1 MINGSS
7 KDDITKSKGV
17 MENVKLIVLTMF
29 LSVIG
34 ISTTL
39 AGDGDDA
46 KYVKNMLATSKS
58 NGDCD
63 KVGPDS
69 AKTMIN
75 YSLYR
80 EYFKQDNHKEAFPYW
95 RYVYANAP
103 GLRKQIYT
111 DGEKLYTSLIQETED
126 ETQKQAYVDTL
137 FQIYDKRIAC
147 YDEES
152 YVLGKK
158 GSDIIKYRSS
168 DLVGAKEVFE
178 AAMEAGG
185 NETRYYYLLTYFKI
199 LVNLKSTDHV
209 DGEYVFTQYEKIDK
223 IVQYN
228 IDNNEKYSDKF
239 KDVQVKIEDLLSK
252 VEGVFECDDLIVR
265 YKEQYNANPTD
276 IDNIK
281 SIYATMRS
289 RGCTEDPF
297 YDELMAKWNEIEPN
311 SQFTKIL
318 ANRFLRE
325 KNYDQAIEMLT
336 NAVGLEEDPLE
347 KADLNYSIAEIL
359 YSEKKYQDSRE
370 YARKAIGT
378 NPNFGKAYLLIGKLY
393 ASSGSL
399 CGPGTGFES
408 QKVIWP
414 ALDKFYKAKS
424 VDSSVAEE
432 AQRLINK
439 YSGYLPE
446 KQELFMRGNNDGD
459 AFFVGCWIQEN
470 TTIRSK

>member
-1 MINGSS
+1 MKNLKWILVMMIIGTTGLSS
-7 KDDITKSKGV
+7 IHAADDEG
-17 MENVKLIVLTMF
+17 
-29 LSVIG
+29 
-34 ISTTL
+34 
-39 AGDGDDA
+39 

-80 EYFKQDNHKEAFPYW
+80 EYFKQDNFDEAFPYW
-95 RYVYANAP
+95 RYVYNNAP

-111 DGEKLYTSLIQETED
+111 DGEKMYTNLIQATD
-126 ETQKQAYVDTL
+126 DDVNKQKYVDTL
-137 FQIYDKRIAC
+137 FQIYDKRINC
-147 YDEES
+147 YNEKS

-158 GSDIIKYRSS
+158 GSDIIKYRSK
-168 DLVGAKEVFE
+168 DLEGAKDVFE
-178 AAMEAGG
+178 QAIEAGG
-185 NETRYYYLLTYFKI
+185 NETRHYYLLTYFKI
-199 LVNLKSTDHV
+199 LINLKSMDKV
-209 DGEYVFTQYEKIDK
+209 DGEYVFSQYEKIDA
-223 IVQYN
+223 IVQHN
-228 IDNNEKYSDKF
+228 IENNEKYSEKF
-239 KDVQVKIEDLLSK
+239 KTVQTQIEDLLSK
-252 VEGVFECDDLIVR
+252 VQGVFDCSDLVVR
-265 YKEQYNANPTD
+265 YKEQYNANPND

-297 YDELMAKWNEIEPN
+297 YEELMMKWNEVEPN
-311 SQFTKIL
+311 SQFTKLL
-318 ANRFLRE
+318 ANRYLRE
-325 KNYDQAIEMLT
+325 KNYDQAISMLT
-336 NAVGLEEDPLE
+336 NAVALEEDAAQ

-359 YSEKKYQDSRE
+359 YSQKKYQDSRKH
-370 YARKAIGT
+370 AREALQT
-378 NPNFGKAYLLIGKLY
+378 NPSLGKAYLLIGKLY

-414 ALDKFYKAKS
+414 ALDKFYKAKN
-424 VDSSVAEE
+424 VDASLASE

-439 YSGYLPE
+439 YSAYLPE
-446 KQELFMRGNNDGD
+446 KQELFMRGHNDGD